1 MMIALT
7 MTTQVGGGDGY
18 ELSVSGFNAGLST
31 VGDSLA
37 LGKIQCKVRLIMGM
51 CVSNVFVRRVV
62 RFEIG
67 R

>member
-7 MTTQVGGGDGY
+7 MTTQVGGGEDY

-37 LGKIQCKVRLIMGM
+37 F
-51 CVSNVFVRRVV
+51 SNGAKFSAK
-62 RFEIG
+62 
-67 R
+67 